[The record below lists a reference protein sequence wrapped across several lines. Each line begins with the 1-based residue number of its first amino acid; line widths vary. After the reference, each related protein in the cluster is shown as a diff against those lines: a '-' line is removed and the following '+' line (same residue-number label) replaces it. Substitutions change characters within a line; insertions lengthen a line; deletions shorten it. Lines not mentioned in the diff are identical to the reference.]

1 MDRLKGKVAVITG
14 ANSGIGE
21 TTAELFSKE
30 GATVVLVA
38 RRKDKL
44 KEVEERIVKHGGQ
57 ALAVPGDV
65 TSPEDCKNVFKQTI
79 EAFGK
84 VDILVNNAGIVDR
97 HTPTIRT
104 TDELWQNVVDVNQT
118 GTFLFCREALRFMT
132 KAKSGAIVNVSS
144 IAGVYGNGGAAYSAS
159 KYAVIGLSKNI
170 AIQYAGTGIRCN
182 AVCPGPTPTALNAPE
197 KIEHFDKEFIEI
209 CEKHTDRSVGDSE
222 TMDQANAILFF
233 ANDESRCITGQAL
246 VVDKGM
252 CL

>member
-21 TTAELFSKE
+21 TTAELFAKE
-30 GATVVLVA
+30 GAAVVLVA
-38 RRKDKL
+38 RRQDKL
-44 KEVEERIVKHGGQ
+44 KEVEERITKQGGK
-57 ALAVPGDV
+57 ALTVPGDV
-65 TSPEDCKNVFKQTI
+65 TSPADCKNVFKQTVDT
-79 EAFGK
+79 FGK

-118 GTFLFCREALRFMT
+118 GTFLFCREALQYMT
-132 KAKSGAIVNVSS
+132 KAKAGAIINVSS

-159 KYAVIGLSKNI
+159 KYAVIGLTKNI
-170 AIQYAGTGIRCN
+170 AIQYAGKGIRCN

-197 KIEHFDKEFIEI
+197 KLEHFDKEFSEI
-209 CEKHTDRSVGDSE
+209 CFRHFDHGVGDSE
-222 TMDQANAILFF
+222 TIDQANAILFF

-246 VVDKGM
+246 VIDRGM